1 MCISYKFL
9 TAGFA
14 VILSCSSVLAQ
25 GVGGEVAQLQVA
37 AATSEQ
43 AAVSEARRL
52 ANASIGRPGDEIA
65 KQCREIQAIIELA
78 DPAIADAIRNEILQ
92 SQNRILAECLLLLSQ
107 VAPATIDEDID
118 DRLNENRD
126 NPSGSPS

>member
-25 GVGGEVAQLQVA
+25 GVGGEAARLQVA

-52 ANASIGRPGDEIA
+52 ANASLGRSGDEIA
-65 KQCREIQAIIELA
+65 KQCREIQAVIELA

-107 VAPATIDEDID
+107 VAPAAIDDDID
-118 DRLNENRD
+118 DRLQENRD

>member
-9 TAGFA
+9 AAGFA

-25 GVGGEVAQLQVA
+25 GVGGETAQLQVA

-107 VAPATIDEDID
+107 VAPAAIEEQIE
-118 DRLNENRD
+118 RLTENRD
-126 NPSGSPS
+126 NNPPGSPN